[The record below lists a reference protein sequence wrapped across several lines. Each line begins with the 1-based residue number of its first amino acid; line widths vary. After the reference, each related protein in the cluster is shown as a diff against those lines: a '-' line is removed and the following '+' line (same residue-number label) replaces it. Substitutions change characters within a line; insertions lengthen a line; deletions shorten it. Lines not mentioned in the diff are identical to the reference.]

1 MVFKKSQFFIHA
13 GSGINFTSIF
23 RSFFPSFFLAKNNEN
38 LSRTHVWKSIET
50 SVFFLSFWAPKID
63 KKGPKRDVFFRL
75 AVQRGVRRHPGTP
88 RGRILTLQ
96 GGLFEPPGRHF
107 RTSWGVS
114 GTILKGLGGFL
125 GHLGLMLG
133 GKLQQIGANSRKQQQ
148 TATEASSKQQ
158 QTAVIANRN

>member
-1 MVFKKSQFFIHA
+1 MFF
-13 GSGINFTSIF
+13 S
-23 RSFFPSFFLAKNNEN
+23 
-38 LSRTHVWKSIET
+38 
-50 SVFFLSFWAPKID
+50 SFWAPKID
-63 KKGPKRDVFFRL
+63 KKGPKRDAFFRL

-107 RTSWGVS
+107 RISWGVS
-114 GTILKGLGGFL
+114 GAILKGLGGFL

>member
-1 MVFKKSQFFIHA
+1 MQVRGPILHRFFNQFSNVFSCKKPLKPFSDACIEKYQ
-13 GSGINFTSIF
+13 
-23 RSFFPSFFLAKNNEN
+23 KN
-38 LSRTHVWKSIET
+38 
-50 SVFFLSFWAPKID
+50 VFFSSFWVPTID
-63 KKGPKRDVFFRL
+63 KKGPKRDAFFRL

>member
-1 MVFKKSQFFIHA
+1 MVFNKSQFFIHA
-13 GSGINFTSIF
+13 GSRINFTSIV
-23 RSFFPSFFLAKNNEN
+23 RSISERFFLQKTIKTFLERMCGKI
-38 LSRTHVWKSIET
+38 SEIRCFFRRFGHPKST
-50 SVFFLSFWAPKID
+50 
-63 KKGPKRDVFFRL
+63 KRDQQLILFFRL

-148 TATEASSKQQ
+148 TATEASSKEQ

>member
-1 MVFKKSQFFIHA
+1 M
-13 GSGINFTSIF
+13 
-23 RSFFPSFFLAKNNEN
+23 P
-38 LSRTHVWKSIET
+38 W
-50 SVFFLSFWAPKID
+50 
-63 KKGPKRDVFFRL
+63 
-75 AVQRGVRRHPGTP
+75 
-88 RGRILTLQ
+88 GRILTLL

-114 GTILKGLGGFL
+114 GTILRGLGGFL
-125 GHLGLMLG
+125 GHLGFMLG

>member
-1 MVFKKSQFFIHA
+1 MHRFFDRFSNVFSCKKRLKHFSNACMEKYRKF
-13 GSGINFTSIF
+13 G
-23 RSFFPSFFLAKNNEN
+23 
-38 LSRTHVWKSIET
+38 
-50 SVFFLSFWAPKID
+50 VFQSFWAPKID